1 MTRIGCILSP
11 RITYIF
17 FYFAREMTE
26 MIIEYQ
32 LTIIS
37 PRLIFANCRIKE
49 QKIEKMSNIW
59 AIMRTVARIVP

>member
-1 MTRIGCILSP
+1 
-11 RITYIF
+11 
-17 FYFAREMTE
+17 MTE